1 MLGRGLPDSKPGS
14 REIGDGFLENEAT
27 IRLGAFLG
35 ALFVLALLE
44 GAAPRRTLTVPKA
57 ARWATNLGIVTLD
70 TLVVRFLFPVLPVGF
85 ALLCSREGW
94 GLLNAYPV
102 PHGAAVFI
110 GVVLFDLFI
119 YVQHVL
125 FHHLPALWRLH
136 MIHHADLDFDLT
148 TGIRFHPLEIVLS
161 MGIKLGL
168 VYLFGPPAVSV
179 ILFEIIL
186 NATAMFSHSNLR
198 LPPGIDGFLRLLV
211 VTPDMHRVHHSVV
224 IRERNSNFGFNLSVW
239 DRLFGTYRPQ
249 PERGHEGMT
258 IGLANFRDPSR
269 LGLLQLLILPFTHRH
284 P

>member
-1 MLGRGLPDSKPGS
+1 M
-14 REIGDGFLENEAT
+14 EHEAT
-27 IRLGAFLG
+27 IRLGFFLG
-35 ALFVLALLE
+35 TLLLLAMLE
-44 GAAPRRTLTVPKA
+44 CTAPRRSLTVSKA
-57 ARWATNLGIVTLD
+57 ARWFANLGIVTLG
-70 TLVVRFLFPVLPVGF
+70 TLIVRFLFPVLPAGF

-102 PHGAAVFI
+102 PYEAAVLI

-179 ILFEIIL
+179 ILFEILL

-198 LPPGIDGFLRLLV
+198 LPLGLDGVLRLLV

-269 LGLLQLLILPFTHRH
+269 LGLLQLLVLPFTQKH

>member
-1 MLGRGLPDSKPGS
+1 ML
-14 REIGDGFLENEAT
+14 EHEAT
-27 IRLGAFLG
+27 IRLGFFLG
-35 ALFVLALLE
+35 TLLVLAVLE
-44 GAAPRRTLTVPKA
+44 RIAPRRVLTTSKP
-57 ARWATNLGIVTLD
+57 ARWFANLGIVTLD
-70 TLVVRFLFPVLPVGF
+70 TLIVRFLFPVLPAGF
-85 ALLCSREGW
+85 ALLCRQEGW
-94 GLLNAYPV
+94 GLLNYLHV
-102 PHGAAVFI
+102 PYGPAVLI

-186 NATAMFSHSNLR
+186 NATAMFSHSNLK
-198 LPPGIDGFLRLLV
+198 LPPGLDGALRLLV

-224 IRERNSNFGFNLSVW
+224 IRERNSNFGFNLSLW

-269 LGLLQLLILPFTHRH
+269 LGLAQLLILPFTRRH